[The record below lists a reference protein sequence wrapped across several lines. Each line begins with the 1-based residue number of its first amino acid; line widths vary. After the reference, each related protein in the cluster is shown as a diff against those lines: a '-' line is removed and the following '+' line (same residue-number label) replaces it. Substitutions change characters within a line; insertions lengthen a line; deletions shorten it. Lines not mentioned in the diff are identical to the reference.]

1 MTLDVAPSGSSFRL
15 SPLTSPLLG
24 QARHGFFTREGGVS
38 TGPYASLNCSTRSG
52 DTPENLAENRQRVA
66 AHMGVAP
73 AHLLGVTQV
82 HGANVITAE
91 QPWAPGAGA
100 QADALVTT
108 RPDLALGVITADCAP
123 VLFSTSDGTVV
134 GAAHAGW
141 RGALAGVLEATLAA
155 MGHLGATATDIKA
168 VVGPCIAQESYETG
182 ADMRATILA
191 GDRQAA
197 IFFAPGLRPG
207 HYQFDLA
214 GWCVFRLQRAG
225 IGRAAALG
233 MDTLSDERRFFS
245 HRRRTLA
252 GGGPIGH
259 QISVIATGPR
269 PV

>member
-1 MTLDVAPSGSSFRL
+1 MTSGVDTPRL

-38 TGPYASLNCSTRSG
+38 TGPYASLNCSMRSG
-52 DTPENLAENRQRVA
+52 DTPENLMENRRRVA
-66 AHMGVAP
+66 GHFGVAP
-73 AHLLGVTQV
+73 DSLLGVTQV
-82 HGANVITAE
+82 HGREVVNAQAA
-91 QPWAPGAGA
+91 WLPGSGA
-100 QADALVTT
+100 QADALVTNQ
-108 RPDLALGVITADCAP
+108 PDLAISVITADCAP
-123 VLFSTSDGTVV
+123 VLFSTTDGAIV

-155 MGHLGATATDIKA
+155 MLHLGAEAHAIHA
-168 VVGPCIAQESYETG
+168 VVGPCIAQESYET
-182 ADMRATILA
+182 AEDMHTAILT

-197 IFFAPGLRPG
+197 TFFAPGHRAG

-225 IGRAAALG
+225 IGRAVTLG
-233 MDTLSDERRFFS
+233 MDTLPDTQRFFS

-259 QISVIATGPR
+259 QISAIAPR
-269 PV
+269 RAD